1 MAQDLFGDREAG
13 THHRFLPFPR
23 EALRVQDVTFG
34 GDITAGQL
42 RLLAKPRG
50 SLLCGFSPQWN

>member
-1 MAQDLFGDREAG
+1 MAQDLFGDRESG
-13 THHRFLPFPR
+13 TLHHFLLFPR
-23 EALRVQDVTFG
+23 EALRVQDVAFR

-42 RLLAKPRG
+42 RLPAKPRG